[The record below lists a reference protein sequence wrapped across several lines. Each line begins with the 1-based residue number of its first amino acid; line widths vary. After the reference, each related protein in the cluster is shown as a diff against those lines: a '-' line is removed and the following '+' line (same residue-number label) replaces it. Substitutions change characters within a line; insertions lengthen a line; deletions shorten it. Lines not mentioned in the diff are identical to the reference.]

1 MNKIDVT
8 GLNEVAISLAALKQS
23 SVGDE
28 VVIQTT
34 DGQVGWFAVDSSTAV
49 RGCKGGTTMVL
60 RDLTSGDLSTHLLR
74 SELPEGVARIR
85 RVSAGVNARTTRRMA
100 QVAVTAPAPA
110 IAQPAGE
117 FENIL
122 DVPDQDEAP
131 AALETVAEAVDAELA
146 APAPLETV
154 AELEAPA
161 SDESAVG

>member
-1 MNKIDVT
+1 MNKINGT

-28 VVIQTT
+28 VVVQTT
-34 DGQVGWFAVDSSTAV
+34 DGQVGWFAVDGSTAV

-60 RDLTSGDLSTHLLR
+60 RDLVSGDLSTHLLR

-85 RVSAGVNARTTRRMA
+85 RVSAGVNVRTTRLITPA
-100 QVAVTAPAPA
+100 VATPAPV
-110 IAQPAGE
+110 IAQPVGE

-122 DVPDQDEAP
+122 DVPDEAP

-146 APAPLETV
+146 SQTAPEPLETV
-154 AELEAPA
+154 ADEAPA